1 MTAGQRDE
9 QEVAG
14 RLPGTEW
21 ANAANALTLLRVALL
36 PVIAWLLTL
45 DGDAARWW
53 AFAIFVFAAATD
65 SIDGWVARR
74 WLGETRWGKLADP
87 AADKVLIIGSLGV
100 LAYLGELPWL
110 AVAVIAV
117 REVAVTVQRSV
128 LVRGGVVMGAGL
140 GGKVKTVSQIVAVT
154 LYLAPPVPGLVA
166 EVALWLAVVAT
177 VVSGVQY
184 ALRHRHMAR
193 G

>member
-1 MTAGQRDE
+1 MTSDRRDSP
-9 QEVAG
+9 EVAG
-14 RLPGTEW
+14 RLPIEW
-21 ANAANALTLLRVALL
+21 ANAANALTLLRVVLL

-45 DGDAARWW
+45 EGDVARWW
-53 AFAIFVFAAATD
+53 AFAIFVFAASTD

-87 AADKVLIIGSLGV
+87 AADKVLIIGSLAV
-100 LAYLGELPWL
+100 LAYLGELPWP
-110 AVAVIAV
+110 AVVIIAV

-140 GGKVKTVSQIVAVT
+140 GGKIKTVTQIAAVT
-154 LYLAPPVPGLVA
+154 LYLAPPVPGPVA
-166 EVALWLAVVAT
+166 EAALWLAVAAT

-184 ALRHRHMAR
+184 ALRHRQVAR

>member
-1 MTAGQRDE
+1 MTAGQWDE

-14 RLPGTEW
+14 RLPGIEW

-45 DGDAARWW
+45 DGDGARWW

-128 LVRGGVVMGAGL
+128 LVRSGVVMGAGF
-140 GGKVKTVSQIVAVT
+140 GGKVKTVTQILAVT
-154 LYLAPPVPGLVA
+154 LYLAPPVPGPVA
-166 EVALWLAVVAT
+166 GAALWVAVLAT
-177 VVSGVQY
+177 VVSGIQY
-184 ALRHRHMAR
+184 ALRHRQVVR